1 MNLPFGQKG
10 VLNLCIFVRDEKTFQ
25 TFYLTPDQQVIPTI
39 HWKPGTSVKS
49 GQPIGQSAPPPSG
62 EGAVR
67 ILTASSFGLYGHA
80 DAPRL
85 YMVID
90 PLCSFSVRA
99 LQSLQP
105 YIDKGALELAIVP
118 IAINDH
124 ENHNRS
130 TPAAQA
136 MLSVGQRDMV
146 SIWRQIIAQGE
157 APEDMTPSDTAG
169 AQLQLNRQKAAMIN
183 LTGTPTIAWLD
194 KQGRAH
200 QMTGLPDNLDSL
212 ITELGQ

>member
-99 LQSLQP
+99 LQSL
-105 YIDKGALELAIVP
+105 
-118 IAINDH
+118 
-124 ENHNRS
+124 NHTLIKVRLN
-130 TPAAQA
+130 
-136 MLSVGQRDMV
+136 
-146 SIWRQIIAQGE
+146 W
-157 APEDMTPSDTAG
+157 PSS
-169 AQLQLNRQKAAMIN
+169 
-183 LTGTPTIAWLD
+183 P
-194 KQGRAH
+194 
-200 QMTGLPDNLDSL
+200 
-212 ITELGQ
+212 